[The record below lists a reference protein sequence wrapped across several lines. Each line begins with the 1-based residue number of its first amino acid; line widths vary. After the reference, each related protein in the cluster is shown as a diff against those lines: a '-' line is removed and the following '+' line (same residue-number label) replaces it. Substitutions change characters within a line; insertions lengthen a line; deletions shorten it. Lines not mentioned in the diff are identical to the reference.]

1 MSFSAGIGLAQDL
14 DGHEAGLQAARRALN
29 ELDPVSPR
37 LGILMVSH
45 DYQPRDVASG
55 VLSLLG
61 DTPVV
66 GISSTAG
73 LSSKGLHDRSVIL
86 SILGGDFEARADWF
100 SGYAES
106 SRETARRLLQRWK
119 EAGTA
124 GPALIFA
131 DGFSGDAQQLC
142 DSIQGEGPLCVGA
155 LSAGN
160 LQTGSNFQMAGNQ
173 SGSGAMAAA
182 FLSAGVRLG
191 IGRGHGW
198 DPVGSQFRISRSR
211 GFWLRALNGRP
222 ASEAYAELFGH
233 PAQDW
238 SFPPLSYLARLYP
251 LGLPQGE
258 ELLVRSPIRV
268 EADGSFRM
276 NAPLRDGADAYLLVG
291 SRAECLRAAGRAAQD
306 AVRALGDA
314 KPAFVLVFVDAAWQL
329 LLESTPGAEVGAV
342 GDIIGPSVP
351 VAGAYTL
358 GQIVPSTD
366 RPQPGGSALPP
377 RFLNQHIVVVAF
389 GEATS

>member
-1 MSFSAGIGLAQDL
+1 MSLSAGIGLAQDL
-14 DGHEAGLQAARRALN
+14 DGQEAGLQAARQALN
-29 ELDPVSPR
+29 QLGPVPPR

-45 DYQPRDVASG
+45 DYRPRDVASG

-61 DTPVV
+61 DTPLI
-66 GISSTAG
+66 GFSSTAG
-73 LSSKGLHDRSVIL
+73 LSGKGRHDRAVIL
-86 SILGGDFEARADWF
+86 SVLGGDFEARAEWF
-100 SGYAES
+100 SGYAQS
-106 SRETARRLLQRWK
+106 SRETARRLLQLWK
-119 EAGTA
+119 EAGIG

-131 DGFSGDAQQLC
+131 DGFGGDAQQLC
-142 DSIQGEGPLCVGA
+142 DSIQGEAPLCVGA

-160 LQTGSNFQMAGNQ
+160 LQTGGNYQMAGNQ

-182 FLSAGVRLG
+182 FLGNGLRLG
-191 IGRGHGW
+191 IGQAHGW

-222 ASEAYAELFGH
+222 ASEVYAELFGH
-233 PAQDW
+233 PAPDW

-251 LGLPQGE
+251 LGLPQGD
-258 ELLVRSPIRV
+258 ELLIRAPVRV

-276 NAPLRDGADAYLLVG
+276 NAPLREGADAYLLVG
-291 SRAECLRAAGRAAQD
+291 SRAACLRAAGRAAQD
-306 AVRALGDA
+306 AVRALGDN
-314 KPAFVLVFVDAAWQL
+314 KPAFALVLVDAAWQL
-329 LLESTPGAEVGAV
+329 LLESTPGADVAAV
-342 GDIIGPSVP
+342 GDIMGPGVP

-358 GQIVPSTD
+358 GQIVPSAN
-366 RPQPGGSALPP
+366 PPPPGGSVLPP

>member
-1 MSFSAGIGLAQDL
+1 MTIAAGIGLAQDL
-14 DGHEAGLQAARRALN
+14 DGQEAGLRAARQALN
-29 ELDPVSPR
+29 ELGPVPPR

-45 DYQPRDVASG
+45 DYQPHEIASG

-61 DTPVV
+61 DTPVI
-66 GISSTAG
+66 GFSSTAG
-73 LSSKGLHDRSVIL
+73 LSRAGQHKRAAVLTV
-86 SILGGDFEARADWF
+86 LGGDFEARVEWF
-100 SGYAES
+100 SGYAQS
-106 SRETARRLLQRWK
+106 SRETARRLLQLWK
-119 EAGTA
+119 ESGTG

-131 DGFSGDAQQLC
+131 DGFAGDAQQFC
-142 DSIQGEGPLCVGA
+142 DSIQGEAPLCVGA

-160 LQTGSNFQMAGNQ
+160 LQTGSNYQMAGNQ

-182 FLSAGVRLG
+182 LLGGSVRLG
-191 IGRGHGW
+191 IGQAHGW
-198 DPVGSQFRISRSR
+198 DPVGSQLRISRSR

-251 LGLPQGE
+251 LGLPQGD
-258 ELLVRSPIRV
+258 ELLIRAPIRV

-291 SRAECLRAAGRAAQD
+291 SRAACLRAAGKAAQD

-314 KPAFVLVFVDAAWQL
+314 QPVFGLVLVDAAWKL
-329 LLESTPGAEVGAV
+329 LLESSPGADVAAV
-342 GDIIGPSVP
+342 SDIMGPKVP

-358 GQIVPSTD
+358 GQIVPSPNPTGP
-366 RPQPGGSALPP
+366 RGSVLPP

-389 GEATS
+389 GEATT

>member
-14 DGHEAGLQAARRALN
+14 DGQEAGMQAARQALN
-29 ELDPVSPR
+29 ELGPLPPR

-45 DYQPRDVASG
+45 EYRPHGVARG
-55 VLSLLG
+55 ILSLLG
-61 DTPVV
+61 DTPLV
-66 GISSTAG
+66 GFSSTAG
-73 LSSKGLHDRSVIL
+73 LSGRGRHDRSVIL
-86 SILGGDFEARADWF
+86 SVLGGDFEARAEWF
-100 SGYAES
+100 SGYAQS
-106 SRETARRLLQRWK
+106 GRETGRRLLQLWK
-119 EAGTA
+119 EAGSG

-131 DGFSGDAQQLC
+131 DGFGGDAQQLC
-142 DSIQGEGPLCVGA
+142 DSIQGEAPLCVGA

-160 LQTGSNFQMAGNQ
+160 LQTGSNYQMAGNQ

-182 FLSAGVRLG
+182 FLGTGIRLG
-191 IGRGHGW
+191 IGQAHGW
-198 DPVGSQFRISRSR
+198 APVGSQFRISRSR

-258 ELLVRSPIRV
+258 ELIIRAPVRV

-291 SRAECLRAAGRAAQD
+291 SRAACLRAAERAAQD
-306 AVRALGDA
+306 AVRALGNA
-314 KPAFVLVFVDAAWQL
+314 RPSFALVLVDAAWQL
-329 LLESTPGAEVGAV
+329 LLESTPGADVQAV
-342 GDIIGPSVP
+342 SDIMGPKVP

-358 GQIVPSTD
+358 GQIVPSAQ
-366 RPQPGGSALPP
+366 RQPGGPALPP

-389 GEATS
+389 GEAAS

>member
-1 MSFSAGIGLAQDL
+1 MSVSAGIAVAQDL
-14 DGHEAGLQAARRALN
+14 DGREAGLQAARKALD
-29 ELDPVSPR
+29 ELGSVPPR

-45 DYQPRDVASG
+45 DYEPHDVAGG

-61 DTPVV
+61 DTPLI
-66 GISSTAG
+66 GFSSTAG
-73 LSSKGLHDRSVIL
+73 LSSEGQHGRAAIL
-86 SILGGDFEARADWF
+86 SLLGGAFDARVEWF
-100 SGYAES
+100 ASYAQS
-106 SRETARRLLQRWK
+106 SRETARRLIQLWK
-119 EAGTA
+119 EKGSG
-124 GPALIFA
+124 GPALMFA
-131 DGFSGDAQQLC
+131 DGVAGDPQQLC
-142 DSIQGEGPLCVGA
+142 DSIQGDAPLCVGG

-160 LQTGSNFQMAGNQ
+160 LQTGRNYQIAGSQ

-182 FLSAGVRLG
+182 FLGGGVRLG
-191 IGRGHGW
+191 IGQAHGW

-251 LGLPQGE
+251 LGFPQGE
-258 ELLVRSPIRV
+258 ELVVRSPIRV

-276 NAPLRDGADAYLLVG
+276 NAPLREGTDAYLLVG
-291 SRAECLRAAGRAAQD
+291 SRAACLRAAGQAAQN
-306 AVRALGDA
+306 AMRALGDA
-314 KPAFVLVFVDAAWQL
+314 KPAFALILVDAAWQF
-329 LLESTPGAEVGAV
+329 LLESTPGAEAAAV
-342 GDIIGPSVP
+342 ADILGPKVP

-358 GQIVPSTD
+358 GQIVPSVNPRGTGA
-366 RPQPGGSALPP
+366 PVLPP

-389 GEATS
+389 GEAPG